1 MKTICLHHNDADG
14 RAAAAIV
21 RRALG
26 AEVKLHEINYGEPVP
41 WNKVEKA
48 QHVVMVDFSLSRFE
62 MLRLADG
69 RTFTWIDHHKSALDE
84 MESAASAW
92 PGLRDIGQAGCVLA
106 WRYFF
111 PGLPVPRAVVLIG
124 DRDIWVNL
132 EPDSA
137 YFNEGLRQEENHPD
151 NDKLWQ
157 PLLDDDPQAVQELVS
172 HGAMLHEAR
181 LREMRSFVSRLG
193 YRVNFE
199 GYDTLVVNRR
209 GDGDMGQ
216 HIRDLGYAIAYCYL
230 EGPQNGRIIT
240 FVTLYSAQVD
250 VAEIA
255 AKFGGGGHRGAAGFT
270 FERTTAPFPP
280 GAQVS
285 QAGS

>member
-1 MKTICLHHNDADG
+1 
-14 RAAAAIV
+14 
-21 RRALG
+21 
-26 AEVKLHEINYGEPVP
+26 
-41 WNKVEKA
+41 
-48 QHVVMVDFSLSRFE
+48 
-62 MLRLADG
+62 
-69 RTFTWIDHHKSALDE
+69 
-84 MESAASAW
+84 
-92 PGLRDIGQAGCVLA
+92 
-106 WRYFF
+106 
-111 PGLPVPRAVVLIG
+111 
-124 DRDIWVNL
+124 
-132 EPDSA
+132 
-137 YFNEGLRQEENHPD
+137 
-151 NDKLWQ
+151 
-157 PLLDDDPQAVQELVS
+157 
-172 HGAMLHEAR
+172 
-181 LREMRSFVSRLG
+181 MRSFVSRLG

-199 GYDTLVVNRR
+199 GHDTLVVNRR